1 MLADQ
6 AVQITV
12 SADRITAGILRTV
25 MQEYVYQYHMNSRQS
40 SVTHGEQSLEE
51 LNAQGKQLEHVDLK
65 DEDIQAV
72 RQELRRYGV
81 DFSIMKEP
89 DSDTYH
95 LFFKAQDIDRVRL
108 GLEKVVKDFD
118 RTLNRT
124 PMEEQMKAA
133 TQEAQERNAAHDA
146 EKAAEQ
152 AVKRAVQRE
161 AEL

>member
-12 SADRITAGILRTV
+12 SADRITAGILRSI
-25 MQEYVYQYHMNSRQS
+25 MREYVYQYHKNSQKPS
-40 SVTHGEQSLEE
+40 AVHGEQSLEE
-51 LNAQGKQLEHVDLK
+51 LNAQGRQLEHVDLK

-81 DFSIMKEP
+81 DFSIKKEP

-95 LFFKAQDIDRVRL
+95 LFFKSQDIDRVHL
-108 GLEKVVKDFD
+108 GLEKVVKRFD
-118 RTLNRT
+118 RTSNRT

-133 TQEAQERNAAHDA
+133 TQEAQERNTAHDA
-146 EKAAEQ
+146 QRAAEQ